1 MASGIFGATWM
12 MHLLAWF
19 LGHAT
24 AMPPLLRSSK
34 SCKAYVS
41 PEAPLTA
48 EVGCGC
54 QSLRP
59 AQFCTLAQDLA
70 FSVLVL
76 QYAALLHDA
85 AAAGRNRD
93 IITRSCCASG

>member
-24 AMPPLLRSSK
+24 AMPPRLRSSK

-70 FSVLVL
+70 FSVLGL
-76 QYAALLHDA
+76 QYAALLH
-85 AAAGRNRD
+85 GRDRQKP
-93 IITRSCCASG
+93 